1 MHAQS
6 LYMFRDKDDKKIV
19 DVNSISSGVNIGSIQ
34 FDDIKKIQ
42 NSLKKNND
50 DEWSKTAV
58 IKRSTILNKV
68 ADLIEKD
75 PYELIFI
82 LLTRQEKQYKMQ
94 LMKLEKVLIFCVITQ
109 SRLKK

>member
-1 MHAQS
+1 MRLHVGCWEI
-6 LYMFRDKDDKKIV
+6 M
-19 DVNSISSGVNIGSIQ
+19 DVNSISSGVNIGSVQ

-50 DEWSKTAV
+50 DEWSKTDV

-75 PYELIFI
+75 PYELIF
-82 LLTRQEKQYKMQ
+82 RAYAHFEKLEWETQL
-94 LMKLEKVLIFCVITQ
+94 LMK
-109 SRLKK
+109 